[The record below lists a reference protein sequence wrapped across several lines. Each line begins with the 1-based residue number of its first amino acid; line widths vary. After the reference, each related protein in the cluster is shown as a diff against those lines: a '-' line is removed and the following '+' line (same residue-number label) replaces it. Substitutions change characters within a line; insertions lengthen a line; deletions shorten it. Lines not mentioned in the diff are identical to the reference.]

1 MAYTTIDDPSAFFQA
16 ALYNGNAGTQTITND
31 GNSDLQPDMVWMKCR
46 SGTHATE
53 NHRLQ
58 DSVRGVGK
66 IAIPNGTTAA
76 DTGNTSSLTAFNS
89 DGFSLGN
96 VTDVNGDGA
105 YVAWQWKKQAGVFDI
120 QQYTG
125 NGSNRTIAHNLG
137 AIPTMMIIKKRNA
150 TSDWTV
156 GHASLGAN
164 QKLELNKTTAVGT
177 DASIFNNT
185 RPTASVFTLGTD
197 GDQNTDGHTYI
208 NYLFGNKK
216 GMSKMGSYTGNGV
229 VDGPF
234 LYTGFKPAFVMVK
247 RFDST
252 NYWFMFDNK
261 RSTSGSN
268 PTDKELYANDAAA
281 EDTAARFDFLSNGI
295 KNRVNT
301 AGSNA
306 NGATYIYMAFAK
318 NPFVSST
325 GIPATAE

>member
-208 NYLFGNKK
+208 NYLFGNKQ
-216 GMSKMGSYTGNGV
+216 GAVSYTHLTL
-229 VDGPF
+229 P
-234 LYTGFKPAFVMVK
+234 TK
-247 RFDST
+247 R
-252 NYWFMFDNK
+252 
-261 RSTSGSN
+261 
-268 PTDKELYANDAAA
+268 
-281 EDTAARFDFLSNGI
+281 I
-295 KNRVNT
+295 V
-301 AGSNA
+301 
-306 NGATYIYMAFAK
+306 
-318 NPFVSST
+318 
-325 GIPATAE
+325 

>member
-1 MAYTTIDDPSAFFQA
+1 MAYTDIDDPSAYFQT

-58 DSVRGVGK
+58 DSLRGVGK
-66 IAIPNGTTAA
+66 FAIPNGTTAA
-76 DTGNTSSLTAFNS
+76 DSANTSSLTAFNS
-89 DGFSLGN
+89 NGFSLGN

-208 NYLFGNKK
+208 NYLFGNKQ
-216 GMSKMGSYTGNGV
+216 GVSKCGGYVGNGNV
-229 VDGPF
+229 SGTFIP
-234 LYTGFKPAFVMVK
+234 LSFKPAFLLIKQSGAVGKWLMI
-247 RFDST
+247 
-252 NYWFMFDNK
+252 DNK
-261 RSTSGSN
+261 RDPDNACNHRLNADVSNAESTNGIFV
-268 PTDKELYANDAAA
+268 DM
-281 EDTAARFDFLSNGI
+281 LSNGW
-295 KNRVNT
+295 KFRTTDDDYNT
-301 AGSNA
+301 SGVS
-306 NGATYIYMAFAK
+306 GIYMAFAEQ
-318 NPFVSST
+318 PFVTST
-325 GIPATAE
+325 GVPATAR